1 MAGTR
6 IVGADAHIGPTFR
19 CRPDNEKRAD
29 EGIRL
34 YKGKNRRE
42 QRNAHPQFVGAA
54 LAAARREPPYHE
66 ECEADT

>member
-1 MAGTR
+1 MPTSAR
-6 IVGADAHIGPTFR
+6 RSGAAQAT
-19 CRPDNEKRAD
+19 KTAD
-29 EGIRL
+29 EGIRP